1 MTLLLAALLSSPA
14 QAQDAW
20 SKGMSLHVTGGGL
33 PIVDQGLGELYDY
46 NQWPKDPGL
55 RFGYSFSQ
63 RTELLVTATGSTR
76 SRSLSADGDS
86 FFGTRLNTFTYGAGA
101 RIVGDSTFHPYA
113 AAQLRLFQAGLRLD
127 GDEDEEENLDY
138 SVSRVFTPG
147 ATGALGLELRPQ
159 PNWSVQPSFFVEA
172 NYTWSLVGQIGEL
185 GPAQFKGLTAQAG
198 IGVRF

>member
-33 PIVDQGLGELYDY
+33 PIADQGLGELYDY

-55 RFGYSFSQ
+55 RFGYAFSE
-63 RTELLVTATGSTR
+63 RAELLVTATGSTR
-76 SRSLSADGDS
+76 FRSLSADEVN
-86 FFGTRLNTFTYGAGA
+86 FFSTRLNTFTYGAGA

-113 AAQLRLFQAGLRLD
+113 GAQLRLFQAGVRLD
-127 GDEDEEENLDY
+127 GDDSEDDNLDS

-147 ATGALGLELRPQ
+147 ATGSLGLELRPQ
-159 PNWSVQPSFFVEA
+159 PNWSVQPSFFLEG
-172 NYTWSLVGQIGEL
+172 NYTWSLVGQVGEL
-185 GPAQFKGLTAQAG
+185 GQAQFKGLTAQAG